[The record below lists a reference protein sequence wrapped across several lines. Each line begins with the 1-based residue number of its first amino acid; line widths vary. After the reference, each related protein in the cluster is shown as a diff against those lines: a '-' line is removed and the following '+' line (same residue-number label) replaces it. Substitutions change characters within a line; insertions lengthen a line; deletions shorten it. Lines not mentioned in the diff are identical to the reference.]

1 MQKVFNPNNE
11 NESNENLER
20 LSNIEIEE
28 RSPYSNL
35 YCITPTDSN
44 QVAKNKNEDRFE
56 KLENRISYLED
67 LINKELAR
75 PIMVLKIKR
84 SPFDNHLDK
93 DIKFLGEEISS
104 KNYIIRKLPENISQ
118 INNSFSRY

>member
-11 NESNENLER
+11 NESYKNLER

-28 RSPYSNL
+28 RSPYSIL
-35 YCITPTDSN
+35 YCIAPTDSN
-44 QVAKNKNEDRFE
+44 EVAKNKNEDGFE

-75 PIMVLKIKR
+75 PIMVLKNKAK
-84 SPFDNHLDK
+84 SV
-93 DIKFLGEEISS
+93 
-104 KNYIIRKLPENISQ
+104 
-118 INNSFSRY
+118 

>member
-44 QVAKNKNEDRFE
+44 QVAKNKNEDSFE

-75 PIMVLKIKR
+75 PIMVLKNKAK
-84 SPFDNHLDK
+84 PV
-93 DIKFLGEEISS
+93 
-104 KNYIIRKLPENISQ
+104 
-118 INNSFSRY
+118 

>member
-28 RSPYSNL
+28 RSPCSSL

-75 PIMVLKIKR
+75 PIMVLKNKAK
-84 SPFDNHLDK
+84 PV
-93 DIKFLGEEISS
+93 
-104 KNYIIRKLPENISQ
+104 
-118 INNSFSRY
+118 